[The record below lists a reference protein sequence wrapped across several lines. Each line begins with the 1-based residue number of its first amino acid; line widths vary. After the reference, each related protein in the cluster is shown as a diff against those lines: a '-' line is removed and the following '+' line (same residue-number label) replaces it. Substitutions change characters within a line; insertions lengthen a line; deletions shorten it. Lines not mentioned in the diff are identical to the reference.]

1 MHIVTDYY
9 IGIVQCQ
16 ASVKTYLEAEG
27 GGERN
32 KTVLGGDCGHLDCDL
47 RSADWVNGP

>member
-27 GGERN
+27 GGEEQDC
-32 KTVLGGDCGHLDCDL
+32 LGWRL
-47 RSADWVNGP
+47 RTFGL

>member
-27 GGERN
+27 GGGGTRLSWVEIADIW
-32 KTVLGGDCGHLDCDL
+32 TVI
-47 RSADWVNGP
+47 